1 MGRIVQAGRE
11 RTLKRERLAPQQ
23 SWLAGILGNSE
34 NSENSNPEDP
44 GGVAVDSSSAS
55 PRRVSRIH
63 CRLAGALLT
72 MMMSVVVMMLITV
85 MIAC

>member
-1 MGRIVQAGRE
+1 MHRNNRGLRE
-11 RTLKRERLAPQQ
+11 FF
-23 SWLAGILGNSE
+23 GNSE
-34 NSENSNPEDP
+34 NSEISNPEDP

-63 CRLAGALLT
+63 RRLAGALLT
-72 MMMSVVVMMLITV
+72 MMMMMSVVAMMLITV